1 MAGTELALTDHMDVV
16 ECTTITS
23 EPTPSPLARLERS
36 DTLLPPQTPQ
46 TSSTGRTTRGA
57 KPRTLTTKSAS
68 STGTR
73 TTLNVARYQ

>member
-1 MAGTELALTDHMDVV
+1 MAATELALTDHMDVV

-46 TSSTGRTTRGA
+46 TSSTGRTTGDA
-57 KPRTLTTKSAS
+57 KPRTLDTRSTS

-73 TTLNVARYQ
+73 STSNTAR